1 MLTRPGVALQDVR
14 FAEGPY
20 IAHRGDHYYLHY
32 RLAIDQGSNMPLRMV
47 VDAKQAKDKGY
58 YYFIAPISQ
67 PEKGNVVERPLAG
80 DGLTEFAHRRAV
92 YWLNPDG
99 SEIPLE
105 IKEAPERTHE

>member
-1 MLTRPGVALQDVR
+1 MSPKPGVALKEVQ

-20 IAHRGDHYYLHY
+20 IVHRGEDFYLHY
-32 RLAIDQGSNMPLRMV
+32 RVAVNQGGDMTLRMV
-47 VDAKQAKDKGY
+47 VDAKRMKDKGY

-67 PEKGNVVERPLAG
+67 PESGHLVERPLAS
-80 DGLTEFAHRRAV
+80 DGLTEFAQRRAV

-105 IKEAPERTHE
+105 IKSFEAART